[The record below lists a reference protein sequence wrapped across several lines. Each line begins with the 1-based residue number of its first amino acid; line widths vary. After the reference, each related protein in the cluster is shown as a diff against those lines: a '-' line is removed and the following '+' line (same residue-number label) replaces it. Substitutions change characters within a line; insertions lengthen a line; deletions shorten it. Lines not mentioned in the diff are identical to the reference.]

1 MIELQH
7 KARNEYWE
15 KVRSKKYPLGMWV
28 TWKDKHWTWSS
39 DQLGERV
46 QKRFFGVV
54 LYRYNT
60 YNKGWLNPATAILCT
75 DGKIRTTQATLER
88 IERWQVRV

>member
-7 KARNEYWE
+7 KARNEDWK
-15 KVRSKKYPLGMWV
+15 KVKSRKYPLGTWV
-28 TWKDKHWTWSS
+28 TWKDKHWTRSK
-39 DQLGERV
+39 QLHDAKV
-46 QKRFFGVV
+46 QKRYFGVV